1 MENGDSLVG
10 VGEFLDTNNHF
21 LPDQTW
27 ENTDLQELV
36 NDNITL
42 SLQDA
47 TPRIGY
53 SRPETTSNCFPW
65 NPISLSYSHFSSE
78 PSIGADSVQPADCS
92 REIYDPHQIGYSD
105 LPATPGT
112 RRHNQFDGE
121 TGYQA
126 TQYLSPGQPQDYS
139 TTNSMLDTPGSSTAF
154 SDPEALY
161 QVSTTTTPEKKSH
174 LSHPEKKKTLIPK
187 EAVTLFKSV
196 FSNDC
201 YPDKHEYAR
210 LAQQTGLSAKQAR
223 SWFTN
228 YRHRGEPR
236 SQYRAS

>member
-1 MENGDSLVG
+1 MNLHEPAS
-10 VGEFLDTNNHF
+10 NN
-21 LPDQTW
+21 L
-27 ENTDLQELV
+27 
-36 NDNITL
+36 II

-47 TPRIGY
+47 TPRI
-53 SRPETTSNCFPW
+53 SWSPPESPSNCSPW
-65 NPISLSYSHFSSE
+65 DAMSLSYPTLPCG
-78 PSIGADSVQPADCS
+78 PSIGADTIQS
-92 REIYDPHQIGYSD
+92 YDYAGEAYNPHQIGYSN
-105 LPATPGT
+105 LPATTGT
-112 RRHNQFDGE
+112 RRHSQFDGD
-121 TGYQA
+121 TGHQP

-161 QVSTTTTPEKKSH
+161 QVSTTTTPEKKTH

-210 LAQQTGLSAKQAR
+210 LAQQTGLSAKQVR

-228 YRHRGEPR
+228 YRHRKAR
-236 SQYRAS
+236 SQYSIF